1 MPAKKSNRP
10 LPPLRVRREPPTVDE
25 AVIAAQTLTDDI
37 EQQVVVAA
45 GLIGLPEDEVRPHV
59 LNAPPPPREPMR
71 FRDRAGGA
79 SSRGAPTVVVLQRR
93 SRSIPGASR
102 PPEGAIRP
110 LRRS

>member
-25 AVIAAQTLTDDI
+25 AVIAAQALTDDI

-71 FRDRAGGA
+71 FRDRAGNA
-79 SSRGAPTVVVLQRR
+79 SSRSAPTVVVIQRR
-93 SRSIPGASR
+93 SRSIPGAPR
-102 PPEGAIRP
+102 PSESAVRP

>member
-25 AVIAAQTLTDDI
+25 AVIAAQALTDDI

-59 LNAPPPPREPMR
+59 LNAPPPPRKPMR
-71 FRDRAGGA
+71 FRDRAG
-79 SSRGAPTVVVLQRR
+79 GAPTVVVLQRR

-102 PPEGAIRP
+102 PPEGAVRP

>member
-25 AVIAAQTLTDDI
+25 AVIAAQALTDDI

-59 LNAPPPPREPMR
+59 LNAPPPPRHGRRRAQSGR
-71 FRDRAGGA
+71 FAGADPRSRQRSGA
-79 SSRGAPTVVVLQRR
+79 HPFRLSSRSLRLKASRR
-93 SRSIPGASR
+93 STCSLG
-102 PPEGAIRP
+102 
-110 LRRS
+110 

>member
-25 AVIAAQTLTDDI
+25 AVIAAQTLTDDV

-59 LNAPPPPREPMR
+59 LNAPPPPPEPTAI
-71 FRDRAGGA
+71 RDRPGRA
-79 SSRGAPTVVVLQRR
+79 SVRSAPTVVVLQRR
-93 SRSIPGASR
+93 SRSIPGAPR
-102 PPEGAIRP
+102 PSEGAFQP